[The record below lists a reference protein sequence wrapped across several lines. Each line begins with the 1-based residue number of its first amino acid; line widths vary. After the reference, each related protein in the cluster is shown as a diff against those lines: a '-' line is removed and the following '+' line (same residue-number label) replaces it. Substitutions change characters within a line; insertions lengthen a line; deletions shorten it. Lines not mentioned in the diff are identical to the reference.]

1 MLNIYKRNKEETCN
15 RLYEI
20 NNKLKKKNIV
30 VLETTLKHKNYVAI
44 TGHTNK
50 KIEKKVFINKG
61 SLFLG
66 AFWVIE

>member
-1 MLNIYKRNKEETCN
+1 MNKEETCN

-20 NNKLKKKNIV
+20 NNKLKKIQLV

-44 TGHTNK
+44 TGHTYK
-50 KIEKKVFINKG
+50 KKKNRFYIKKG

-66 AFWVIE
+66 AFRVIE